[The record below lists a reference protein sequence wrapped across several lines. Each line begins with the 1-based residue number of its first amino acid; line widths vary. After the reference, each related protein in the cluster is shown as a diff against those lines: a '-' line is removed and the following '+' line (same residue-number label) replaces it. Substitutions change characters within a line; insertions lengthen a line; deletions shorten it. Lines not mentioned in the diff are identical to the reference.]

1 MRWIGRGL
9 KRFWEKAYT
18 DNLTGLAGMVA
29 YNLLLSIFPV
39 ALIALFVAGQIL
51 SSPELER
58 SVLRRPPGALPLA
71 PPRRR

>member
-1 MRWIGRGL
+1 MRRIGGGL
-9 KRFWEKAYT
+9 KRFWQKAYT

-39 ALIALFVAGQIL
+39 ALIALFIAGQIL
-51 SSPELER
+51 SSPDLER
-58 SVLRRPPGALPLA
+58 SVLADLQELFPA